1 MYRKIQ
7 REEKKQKSWQ
17 IPNEKLISFKT
28 YGFSLWRMNNIFV
41 FKILLFSL
49 LLMHFIISTAWR
61 PHQEDSL
68 SCTPCFSALLFNT
81 VCVLSGFSCVW
92 LLATPWTV
100 AHQAPL
106 SMQFSSK
113 NPGLPCP
120 SPGDLLDAG
129 IESVA
134 LTSPALAGEFFNTSA
149 SWVATSHKELFEFEW
164 IN

>member
-7 REEKKQKSWQ
+7 REEKEQKSWQ

-28 YGFSLWRMNNIFV
+28 YGFSSWRMNNFFV
-41 FKILLFSL
+41 FKILHFSL

-68 SCTPCFSALLFNT
+68 SYTPCFSALLFNT

-106 SMQFSSK
+106 SMQFSRQ
-113 NPGLPCP
+113 
-120 SPGDLLDAG
+120 
-129 IESVA
+129 E
-134 LTSPALAGEFFNTSA
+134 
-149 SWVATSHKELFEFEW
+149 SWVAMPFSRGSPGCRDW
-164 IN
+164 ICGSYVSCTGRWVL